1 MPYMQAMRKFS
12 QESWNEDTRR
22 LSKLSGYSNL
32 LRAEREEPRR
42 VPAICSFQHTS
53 TPALLPTQPPVQLVL
68 VLFPRSKATPSSAEF
83 K

>member
-12 QESWNEDTRR
+12 RESWNEDARR

-42 VPAICSFQHTS
+42 VPAICSFQ
-53 TPALLPTQPPVQLVL
+53 PAHPASCTVGTGSL
-68 VLFPRSKATPSSAEF
+68 S
-83 K
+83 